1 MQLAAMLKEITTSID
16 IRSFLMDKR
25 LIVLCLALVS
35 ATPASPPPAEAH
47 DGRLDQ
53 FGCHHDQNQKYYHCH
68 EGPYTRLSFDSKNQM
83 IERLR
88 NQYIAL
94 GRTWPY
100 ADAINTLDQPATI
113 VETTL
118 EPQAVSFAEIKQ
130 APPGNRWQ
138 ATESG
143 QRISRKEMVKPTNRQ
158 PSQAQP
164 KTEITSAKRTTP
176 SQSEA
181 RRKRTEPELKVWVTQ
196 IRADGRPI
204 FESKE
209 GERFFL
215 DERGTKVLIERGE
228 S

>member
-1 MQLAAMLKEITTSID
+1 MQLPAILREIAMPNP
-16 IRSFLMDKR
+16 MYKR
-25 LIVLCLALVS
+25 LMVLSFALAT
-35 ATPASPPPAEAH
+35 ATPGSPSPAQAH

-53 FGCHHDQNQKYYHCH
+53 FGCHQDLDQKYYHCH
-68 EGPYTRLSFDSKNQM
+68 DGPYRRLSFDSKTQM
-83 IERLR
+83 IQRLK

-94 GRTWPY
+94 GRAWPY
-100 ADAINTLDQPATI
+100 ADATNTTEQAGPI

-118 EPQAVSFAEIKQ
+118 EPEAVPFDLIKE
-130 APPGNRWQ
+130 ARSVNHLKSN
-138 ATESG
+138 ESG
-143 QRISRKEMVKPTNRQ
+143 QRIFRKEVTKPTNRQ
-158 PSQAQP
+158 
-164 KTEITSAKRTTP
+164 TSPTHHKADTTIAKKAAP
-176 SQSEA
+176 SQSEV

-215 DERGTKVLIERGE
+215 DERGTKVLIERRE